1 MGELASRSATPG
13 GGGAAALVGAVGAA
27 LGNMVGCLT
36 AGKPKYAAVEGDIL
50 ALNQKA
56 AALRARLEG
65 LVEADAAAFAPLA
78 KAYGIPKDD
87 PDRPAV
93 MARALE
99 AAAAV
104 PLEIME
110 ACGEAIALLEDPV
123 NWSAMHKAV
132 SATGLR
138 VIGVSGCKDAQLKAE
153 IEKMGLPILTEGKEK
168 APRPAPT
175 PQAPAQNTTPVT
187 KTRLID
193 TPVRSGQRIYAPQC
207 DLIVTSH
214 VSAGAELIADGNIH
228 VYGMMRGRAL
238 AGASGDR
245 ETQIFCTNLMA
256 ELVSIAGE
264 YWLSDQIPA
273 EFYGKAARLQLV
285 ENALTVQPLN

>member
-1 MGELASRSATPG
+1 
-13 GGGAAALVGAVGAA
+13 
-27 LGNMVGCLT
+27 
-36 AGKPKYAAVEGDIL
+36 
-50 ALNQKA
+50 
-56 AALRARLEG
+56 
-65 LVEADAAAFAPLA
+65 
-78 KAYGIPKDD
+78 
-87 PDRPAV
+87 
-93 MARALE
+93 
-99 AAAAV
+99 
-104 PLEIME
+104 
-110 ACGEAIALLEDPV
+110 
-123 NWSAMHKAV
+123 MHKAV

-168 APRPAPT
+168 RRVQLPHRRL
-175 PQAPAQNTTPVT
+175 QRKIQRRSQNAFN
-187 KTRLID
+187 RY
-193 TPVRSGQRIYAPQC
+193 PVRSGQRIYAPQC

>member
-1 MGELASRSATPG
+1 
-13 GGGAAALVGAVGAA
+13 
-27 LGNMVGCLT
+27 MVHLHE
-36 AGKPKYAAVEGDIL
+36 AEPKVIH
-50 ALNQKA
+50 Q
-56 AALRARLEG
+56 
-65 LVEADAAAFAPLA
+65 
-78 KAYGIPKDD
+78 
-87 PDRPAV
+87 
-93 MARALE
+93 ALE
-99 AAAAV
+99 DK
-104 PLEIME
+104 
-110 ACGEAIALLEDPV
+110 IAQAPAFLKHAPVVLNVSALEDPV

-153 IEKMGLPILTEGKEK
+153 IEKNGAAYPDGRKGKK
-168 APRPAPT
+168 APRPAPA

-238 AGASGDR
+238 AGASGNR